1 MLNWAQSPIPPS
13 CLLIDSRSAGV
24 VHCQNGELDS
34 GMLAE
39 GRRGELRG
47 RKSQKG
53 KGGEREGRAGA
64 RERSDEP
71 ARLIYGSRSVPK
83 HTCDTNAQGR
93 DRCRSECWVAAC
105 HAPIL
110 QFTSTLQR
118 NKQSEKKSARQI
130 LRWVRGHGSVS
141 LQEFVDLVLD
151 GLDNQS

>member
-1 MLNWAQSPIPPS
+1 MLNWAQAPIPPS
-13 CLLIDSRSAGV
+13 CPLIDSRSAGV

-34 GMLAE
+34 GVLAE
-39 GRRGELRG
+39 GRWGERRGKE
-47 RKSQKG
+47 SQKG
-53 KGGEREGRAGA
+53 RGEERGQSGA
-64 RERSDEP
+64 RERSEEP

-118 NKQSEKKSARQI
+118 NKQSERKSALQI
-130 LRWVRGHGSVS
+130 VRWVKRRFSVPTRVCWS
-141 LQEFVDLVLD
+141 SS
-151 GLDNQS
+151 GRTW